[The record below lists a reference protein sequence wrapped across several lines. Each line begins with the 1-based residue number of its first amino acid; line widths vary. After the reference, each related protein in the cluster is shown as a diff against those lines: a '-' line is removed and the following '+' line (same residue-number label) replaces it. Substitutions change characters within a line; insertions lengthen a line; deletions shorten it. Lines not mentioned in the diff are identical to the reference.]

1 LWGSHECAP
10 TRAGRA
16 LLGAAC
22 AATAVVLTAAAAP
35 ARAAPAPAAAHPAP
49 AASVTPVCTVITQ
62 ADSGKTLSMGLQ
74 SCDLLEL
81 TDTNGIH
88 GDTPTV
94 QGDSIHLEPLPIAS
108 PAAGQ
113 FWKIVADR
121 PGDSTITSLG
131 YPICTTPPC
140 PQYVVLFQVKIVV
153 LPTP

>member
-1 LWGSHECAP
+1 MSAP
-10 TRAGRA
+10 RPGPGRA

-22 AATAVVLTAAAAP
+22 AAATAVVLTATAAP
-35 ARAAPAPAAAHPAP
+35 ALAAPHPAP
-49 AASVTPVCTVITQ
+49 ATSVAPVCTVITQ
-62 ADSGKTLSMGLQ
+62 ADSGKTFSMGLQ

-88 GDTPTV
+88 WDTPTV

-108 PAAGQ
+108 SVAGQ
-113 FWKIVADR
+113 FWRIVADKI
-121 PGDSTITSLG
+121 GTSTITALG
-131 YPICTTPPC
+131 YPICTTPVC

>member
-1 LWGSHECAP
+1 MSAP
-10 TRAGRA
+10 RGGLRRA

-22 AATAVVLTAAAAP
+22 AAATAVVLAAP
-35 ARAAPAPAAAHPAP
+35 AAPALAAHPAP

-62 ADSGKTLSMGLQ
+62 ADTGKTYVMTPQ

-81 TDTNGIH
+81 TDTNGIRW
-88 GDTPTV
+88 DTPTV
-94 QGDSIHLEPLPIAS
+94 QGDSIHLEPLPVAS
-108 PAAGQ
+108 PVAGQ

-140 PQYVVLFQVKIVV
+140 PQYVVLFQVNIHVI
-153 LPTP
+153 LPPS